1 MSSGKEV
8 LAPPSHRAVG
18 TIWSVDMAGTD
29 QRMGRWARR
38 GVRSVLAG
46 MAAVGLAFTNVPL
59 LAVSVVAL
67 ALTPVPFLGLALV
80 PWTMTLV
87 RMRADLERRLASRTG
102 VLVTRPYH
110 PAPERAVAGG
120 WQRFRW
126 TVTDPATWRDL
137 AWLVPGSIVGCALG
151 AIGVLVPLY
160 GLAGLTLT
168 PLWIWIGTGWY
179 GYGASWSID
188 SFSDG
193 LLCVPQGAVILAA
206 GLWVAPWLRRVD
218 AHFARLFLAP
228 TRAAELRLRVTQLTV
243 TRADTVDAQAAEL
256 RRIER
261 DLHDGVQAR
270 LVSLSMVIG
279 LVDEIV
285 DRNPAEA
292 HKLLAEARESTGAAL
307 VELRHLVR
315 GIHPP
320 VLAERGLGGAGRALA
335 LSLPVPVTVDIDLP
349 GRPDTPVESAAYF
362 AVAETL
368 TNMIRHSSAHTGSVS
383 LHHAEGVLTMVVT
396 DDGIG
401 GADPVTGTGLRGIE
415 RRLAAFDGTMALSSP
430 RGGPTVVTMEVPCA
444 LSSPR
449 TMPSS
454 VTG

>member
-1 MSSGKEV
+1 MEV
-8 LAPPSHRAVG
+8 
-18 TIWSVDMAGTD
+18 AGAGA
-29 QRMGRWARR
+29 RLGRWVRR
-38 GVRSVLAG
+38 GVRCVLAG
-46 MAAVGLAFTNVPL
+46 VAALGLAFTNLPL

-67 ALTPVPFLGLALV
+67 ALAPVPFLGLALV

-87 RMRADLERRLASRTG
+87 RMRTDLERRRASRTG

-110 PAPERAVAGG
+110 PPPQRAVAGG

-137 AWLVPGSIVGCALG
+137 AWLLPGAVVGFGLG
-151 AIGVLVPLY
+151 TIGVLVPLY

-168 PLWIWIGTGWY
+168 PLWLWLGTGWY
-179 GYGASWSID
+179 GYGALWSIHTWPA
-188 SFSDG
+188 G
-193 LLCVPQGAVILAA
+193 LLCLPQGAVILAG

-228 TRAAELRLRVTQLTV
+228 TRAAELRLRVTHLTV

-279 LVDEIV
+279 LADALI

-292 HKLLAEARESTGAAL
+292 HKLLAEARESSGTAL

-320 VLAERGLGGAGRALA
+320 VLAERGLGGAVRALA
-335 LSLPVPVTVDIDLP
+335 LSLPVPITVDVDLP

-368 TNMIRHSSAHTGSVS
+368 TNMIRHSRAHAGSVTIR
-383 LHHAEGVLTMVVT
+383 HVDGMLTMVVT
-396 DDGIG
+396 DDGTG
-401 GADPVTGTGLRGIE
+401 GADPTAGSGLRGIK

-430 RGGPTVVTMEVPCA
+430 PGGPTVITMEVPCA

-449 TMPSS
+449 IMPSS
-454 VTG
+454 GTD

>member
-1 MSSGKEV
+1 MT
-8 LAPPSHRAVG
+8 G
-18 TIWSVDMAGTD
+18 TGART
-29 QRMGRWARR
+29 GRWACR
-38 GVRSVLAG
+38 GVRSALAG
-46 MAAVGLAFTNVPL
+46 LTAIGLAVTNLPL
-59 LAVSVVAL
+59 LVISVVVL
-67 ALTPVPFLGLALV
+67 ILTPVPFLGLALV
-80 PWTMTLV
+80 PWTMSLV
-87 RMRADLERRLASRTG
+87 RMRADLERRRASRTG

-137 AWLVPGSIVGCALG
+137 AWLAPGAVVGCGLG

-160 GLAGLTLT
+160 GLAGIGLT
-168 PLWIWIGTGWY
+168 PLWIWLGTGWY
-179 GYGASWSID
+179 GYGAIWSVD
-188 SFSDG
+188 TLG
-193 LLCVPQGAVILAA
+193 VALLCLPQGAVILTV
-206 GLWVAPWLRRVD
+206 GLSVAPWLRRVD

-228 TRAAELRLRVTQLTV
+228 TRTAELRLRVTQLTV

-270 LVSLSMVIG
+270 LVSLRMVIG
-279 LVDEIV
+279 LADEIL
-285 DRNPAEA
+285 DRNPTGAR
-292 HKLLAEARESTGAAL
+292 KLLAEALESSGAAL

-320 VLAERGLGGAGRALA
+320 VLAERGLGGAVRALA
-335 LSLPVPVTVDIDLP
+335 LSLPVDIAVEVDLP

-368 TNMIRHSSAHTGSVS
+368 TNLIRHSRARSGSVT
-383 LHHAEGVLTMVVT
+383 LRHEHGVLSIVVT
-396 DDGIG
+396 DDGAG
-401 GADPVTGTGLRGIE
+401 GADPEAGSGLRGIE

-430 RGGPTVVTMEVPCA
+430 PSGPTVITMELPCA
-444 LSSPR
+444 LSSPK

-454 VTG
+454 VTD

>member
-1 MSSGKEV
+1 
-8 LAPPSHRAVG
+8 
-18 TIWSVDMAGTD
+18 MAGTGE
-29 QRMGRWARR
+29 RMGRWARH
-38 GVRSVLAG
+38 GVRSVLSG
-46 MAAVGLAFTNVPL
+46 MAAIGLAFTNVPL

-67 ALTPVPFLGLALV
+67 ALTPVPFLGLALA

-87 RMRADLERRLASRTG
+87 RMRADLERRIASRTG

-120 WQRFRW
+120 WRRFRW

-137 AWLVPGSIVGCALG
+137 AWLVPGAIVGFTLG
-151 AIGVLVPLY
+151 TISVVVPLY

-168 PLWIWIGTGWY
+168 PLWIWLGTGWY
-179 GYGASWSID
+179 GYGAIWSID
-188 SFSDG
+188 TFSEG
-193 LLCVPQGAVILAA
+193 LLCLPQGVVILAA
-206 GLWVAPWLRRVD
+206 GLWAAPLLRRVD

-279 LVDEIV
+279 LADELI

-292 HKLLAEARESTGAAL
+292 RKLLAEARQSSGAAL

-320 VLAERGLGGAGRALA
+320 VLAERGLGGAVRALA
-335 LSLPVPVTVDIDLP
+335 LSLPMPIMVDIDLP

-368 TNMIRHSSAHTGSVS
+368 TNMIRHSRAHTGSVS
-383 LHHAEGVLTMVVT
+383 LRLADGALTMVVT
-396 DDGIG
+396 DDGAG
-401 GADPVTGTGLRGIE
+401 GADPAAGTGLRGIE
-415 RRLAAFDGTMALSSP
+415 RRLAAFDGTIALSSP
-430 RGGPTVVTMEVPCA
+430 PGGPTVITMELPCA
-444 LSSPR
+444 SSSPR
-449 TMPSS
+449 TMPFS
-454 VTG
+454 VTD

>member
-1 MSSGKEV
+1 MT
-8 LAPPSHRAVG
+8 G
-18 TIWSVDMAGTD
+18 TGART
-29 QRMGRWARR
+29 GRWAAR
-38 GVRSVLAG
+38 GVRSALAG
-46 MAAVGLAFTNVPL
+46 LTAIGLAVTNLPL
-59 LAVSVVAL
+59 LALSVVVL

-80 PWTMTLV
+80 PWTMSLV
-87 RMRADLERRLASRTG
+87 RMRVDLERRRASRAG

-110 PAPERAVAGG
+110 PAPERAVPGG

-137 AWLVPGSIVGCALG
+137 AWLVPGAVVGCGLG
-151 AIGVLVPLY
+151 AVGVLVPLY
-160 GLAGLTLT
+160 GLAGVTLT

-179 GYGASWSID
+179 GYGAIWSVD
-188 SFSDG
+188 SFAEG
-193 LLCVPQGAVILAA
+193 LLCVPQGAVILAG
-206 GLWVAPWLRRVD
+206 GLAVAPWLRRVD
-218 AHFARLFLAP
+218 AHFAHLFLAP
-228 TRAAELRLRVTQLTV
+228 TKTAQLRLRVTQLTV

-279 LVDEIV
+279 LADELL
-285 DRNPAEA
+285 DRNPAGA
-292 HKLLAEARESTGAAL
+292 HKLLAEARESSGAAL

-320 VLAERGLGGAGRALA
+320 VLAERGLGGAVRALA
-335 LSLPVPVTVDIDLP
+335 IGLPVDISVEVDLP

-368 TNMIRHSSAHTGSVS
+368 TNLVRHSRAHRGSVT
-383 LHHAEGVLTMVVT
+383 LRHANGVLTIVVT
-396 DDGIG
+396 DDGAG
-401 GADPVTGTGLRGIE
+401 GADPAGGSGLRGIE

-430 RGGPTVVTMEVPCA
+430 PAGPTVITMELPCA
-444 LSSPR
+444 LSLPR
-449 TMPSS
+449 TTPSS
-454 VTG
+454 VTD